1 MNHMELR
8 NYAENEIH
16 DLDGN
21 VSLLV
26 YDFTQDDALL
36 AFDVN
41 RKLVSASM
49 IKTPILMAALEQV
62 RQGKLSL
69 EQPIPVPCSE
79 VLEDTEVFNCGQ
91 KSCPLEELLTWMI
104 INSDN
109 TATNILIE
117 LLGMDALNEY
127 FRELELRST
136 VLERKMLDWAAIR
149 AGRNN
154 YTSAK
159 DQLAV
164 FSSLYHKSVLTPELC
179 DLALNILSRQRDFSI
194 ALRYLCA
201 PELTFAHKTGG
212 LDHLNHDAGIF
223 SVPGHDYF
231 FGCFV
236 TDALS
241 DSEKNPVAKR
251 LIGRLSKAVYNYYKN
266 SDENRQGS

>member
-91 KSCPLEELLTWMI
+91 K
-104 INSDN
+104 
-109 TATNILIE
+109 
-117 LLGMDALNEY
+117 
-127 FRELELRST
+127 
-136 VLERKMLDWAAIR
+136 
-149 AGRNN
+149 
-154 YTSAK
+154 
-159 DQLAV
+159 AV
-164 FSSLYHKSVLTPELC
+164 
-179 DLALNILSRQRDFSI
+179 RW
-194 ALRYLCA
+194 
-201 PELTFAHKTGG
+201 
-212 LDHLNHDAGIF
+212 
-223 SVPGHDYF
+223 
-231 FGCFV
+231 
-236 TDALS
+236 
-241 DSEKNPVAKR
+241 KNC
-251 LIGRLSKAVYNYYKN
+251 
-266 SDENRQGS
+266 